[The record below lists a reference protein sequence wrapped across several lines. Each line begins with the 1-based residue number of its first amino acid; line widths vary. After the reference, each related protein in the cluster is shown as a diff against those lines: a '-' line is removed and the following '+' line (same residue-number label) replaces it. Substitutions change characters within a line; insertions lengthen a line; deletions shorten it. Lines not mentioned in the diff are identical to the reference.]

1 MKCAVIYAT
10 MTGHTKKLANAI
22 ASQLGVTSQN
32 AKENP
37 VIDNV
42 DILFI
47 GGGIYGGLISPD
59 LVNFINTLDDSK
71 VKNVAIF
78 MSSTSQDYSKIN
90 IRSSLEEKGI
100 NVLNDE
106 FSCIGG
112 FLIAKLGHPNK
123 TEIASAGEFAKKIVS
138 EFND

>member
-1 MKCAVIYAT
+1 MKCAVAYAT

-22 ASQLGVTSQN
+22 ANEIGVLAQN
-32 AKENP
+32 VKENP
-37 VIDNV
+37 VIENV

-47 GGGIYGGLISPD
+47 GGGIYGGLISPN
-59 LVNFINTLDDSK
+59 LVNFINTLDYSK

-78 MSSTSQDYSKIN
+78 MSSASQDYSKIN

-100 NVLNDE
+100 NVFNEE
-106 FSCIGG
+106 FSCLGG
-112 FLIAKLGHPNK
+112 FLIARLGHPNK
-123 TEIASAGEFAKKIVS
+123 TEIASAGEFAKKIIS